1 MDTVE
6 EKSLF
11 FLRSVLYSLV
21 SQKKEISDK
30 LIEMHVCFRWQP
42 DFSAM
47 EDCSFFFFF
56 FQSFNLV
63 PRVSIIITKSRDL
76 EMRSERCSYCC
87 RAGVAYKICNENT

>member
-47 EDCSFFFFF
+47 EDCSFFFFSK
-56 FQSFNLV
+56 FQ
-63 PRVSIIITKSRDL
+63 PRSQGI
-76 EMRSERCSYCC
+76 YYY
-87 RAGVAYKICNENT
+87 YKE

>member
-56 FQSFNLV
+56 FFFKVSTSFPGYLLLLQ
-63 PRVSIIITKSRDL
+63 RVETWR
-76 EMRSERCSYCC
+76 
-87 RAGVAYKICNENT
+87 